1 MDLQRLTNELKDSRK
16 RVAILEESLRAA
28 KFEIVRLEDANSR
41 LLSAQTASKLD
52 APRIG
57 NLETENAQLRQSCDE
72 LQAKL
77 DKAEEEHL
85 AFREQIALLQ
95 TDNSI
100 LSKDVLELTDTINE
114 LTGFS
119 TADAPASIINTNA
132 LQLTTSAPPPHAQ
145 VLTQSQPQSYGPM
158 SLPAP
163 APVHLPQPTPAM
175 SKSGMD
181 GSAAQPVQPMPMSIT
196 SSNQQFQSQ
205 LPPGVKPRFVPYEQ
219 YEDVAAQLAIYQ
231 DDEANAETKTAQ
243 IAALTEKISRLES
256 TIESLQ
262 AVQEKSSTW
271 EENLCKA
278 ESRITELEVLLSE
291 AEGFKKQYDELI
303 QRYSSM
309 EKENLKYQAISE
321 LAGDKAREAEEA
333 RISLAQVTS
342 DLEGTS
348 LRLVG
353 AEEQIRSLQEEI
365 SRLKNT
371 EIAAED
377 AILRIKE
384 LEEQQSKLVDDY
396 TKSMRTVSDL
406 KEIEDEAR
414 ALRLE
419 VESQK
424 AKLLIAD
431 DQMSKIVEEN
441 ERLQRLKDD
450 QAAEVSKLYEAKRLY
465 EYMKE
470 RFEPIKIEIERLR
483 AKERNYAHIFAT
495 VDATNMRNDQR
506 YQELEQ
512 SRREEIRRR
521 DETIVSLKDEKLR
534 LNEEIISLKANL
546 HLREEEF
553 RRASARVS
561 ALEASLASV
570 SGSAVNGG
578 YEEELR
584 ASQPASIRL
593 SGTRGQQQMQS
604 RSMV

>member
-52 APRIG
+52 APRVG
-57 NLETENAQLRQSCDE
+57 TLEAENAQLRQSCNE
-72 LQAKL
+72 LQEKL

-95 TDNSI
+95 TDNGI
-100 LSKDVLELTDTINE
+100 LSKDVMELTDTINE

-119 TADAPASIINTNA
+119 TADAPVSVLNTNA
-132 LQLTTSAPPPHAQ
+132 LQTTASVALAPSALAQ
-145 VLTQSQPQSYGPM
+145 SQGSLPIQISHTAPAVSVPGIGASTIQATQSVPVPQS
-158 SLPAP
+158 
-163 APVHLPQPTPAM
+163 Q
-175 SKSGMD
+175 SG
-181 GSAAQPVQPMPMSIT
+181 A
-196 SSNQQFQSQ
+196 
-205 LPPGVKPRFVPYEQ
+205 KPRFVPYEQ

-243 IAALTEKISRLES
+243 IIALNEKISRLES
-256 TIESLQ
+256 TIESLRS
-262 AVQEKSSTW
+262 AQEKTSAW

-291 AEGFKKQYDELI
+291 AENFKKKYDELT

-333 RISLAQVTS
+333 RVSLAQVTA
-342 DLEGTS
+342 DLDGTA
-348 LRLVG
+348 LRLAG
-353 AEEQIRSLQEEI
+353 AEEQIKTLQEEI
-365 SRLKNT
+365 SRLRNT

-377 AILRIKE
+377 AILRIRE

-396 TKSMRTVSDL
+396 TKSMTVVSSL
-406 KEIEDEAR
+406 KDVEDEAR

-512 SRREEIRRR
+512 SRREEIKRR
-521 DETIVSLKDEKLR
+521 DETITSLKDEKLR

-570 SGSAVNGG
+570 SGSAVNPGF
-578 YEEELR
+578 EEELR

-593 SGTRGQQQMQS
+593 SGMRGQPQMHS
-604 RSMV
+604 RSVV

>member
-52 APRIG
+52 APRVG
-57 NLETENAQLRQSCDE
+57 NLEAENAQLRQTCDE
-72 LQAKL
+72 LQEKL

-95 TDNSI
+95 TDNGI
-100 LSKDVLELTDTINE
+100 LSKDVMELTDTINE

-119 TADAPASIINTNA
+119 TADAPVSVLNTNA
-132 LQLTTSAPPPHAQ
+132 LQLTTSAAPPPPAQ
-145 VLTQSQPQSYGPM
+145 VLAQSQGSATVPTSITLSQ
-158 SLPAP
+158 PAP
-163 APVHLPQPTPAM
+163 TML
-175 SKSGMD
+175 KSGL
-181 GSAAQPVQPMPMSIT
+181 GISATQPVQPTPMSVT
-196 SSNQQFQSQ
+196 SPQQQFQSQ
-205 LPPGVKPRFVPYEQ
+205 VPPSVKPRFVPYEQ

-303 QRYSSM
+303 LRYSSM

-353 AEEQIRSLQEEI
+353 AEEQIRYLQEEI

-371 EIAAED
+371 EVAAED
-377 AILRIKE
+377 AILRIRE

-396 TKSMRTVSDL
+396 TKSMRTVSNL
-406 KEIEDEAR
+406 KEVEDEAR
-414 ALRLE
+414 ILRLE

-521 DETIVSLKDEKLR
+521 DETIANLKDEKLR
-534 LNEEIISLKANL
+534 LNEEIISLKAGL

-553 RRASARVS
+553 RRASARVT
-561 ALEASLASV
+561 ALEASLASI

-584 ASQPASIRL
+584 ASQPAPIRL
-593 SGTRGQQQMQS
+593 SGIRGQQQMQS

>member
-52 APRIG
+52 APRVG
-57 NLETENAQLRQSCDE
+57 TLEAENAQLRQSCNE
-72 LQAKL
+72 LQEKL
-77 DKAEEEHL
+77 DKAEEKHL

-95 TDNSI
+95 TDNGI
-100 LSKDVLELTDTINE
+100 LSKDVMELTDTINE

-119 TADAPASIINTNA
+119 AVDAPISVLSTNA
-132 LQLTTSAPPPHAQ
+132 LQATPSAALAPSA
-145 VLTQSQPQSYGPM
+145 LTQSQG
-158 SLPAP
+158 SLPAQLSHSGP
-163 APVHLPQPTPAM
+163 AV
-175 SKSGMD
+175 SGLGMVV
-181 GSAAQPVQPMPMSIT
+181 STAQGAQPMPAP
-196 SSNQQFQSQ
+196 NAQ
-205 LPPGVKPRFVPYEQ
+205 LNSGAKPRFVPYEQ
-219 YEDVAAQLAIYQ
+219 YEDVAARLAIYQ
-231 DDEANAETKTAQ
+231 DDEANAETKTAK
-243 IAALTEKISRLES
+243 IISLTEKISRLES
-256 TIESLQ
+256 TIESLRS
-262 AVQEKSSTW
+262 VQEKSNTW

-291 AEGFKKQYDELI
+291 AESFKKKYDELT

-333 RISLAQVTS
+333 RVSLAQVTA
-342 DLEGTS
+342 DLDGTS
-348 LRLVG
+348 LRLAG
-353 AEEQIRSLQEEI
+353 AEEQIRSLQEEL
-365 SRLKNT
+365 SRLRNT
-371 EIAAED
+371 ELAAED
-377 AILRIKE
+377 AILRIRE
-384 LEEQQSKLVDDY
+384 LEEQQSKLVDEY
-396 TKSMRTVSDL
+396 TKSMTTVSNL
-406 KEIEDEAR
+406 KEVEDEAR

-512 SRREEIRRR
+512 SRREEIKRR
-521 DETIVSLKDEKLR
+521 DEAITNLKDEKLR
-534 LNEEIISLKANL
+534 LNEEIINLKANL

-570 SGSAVNGG
+570 SGSAVNAGF
-578 YEEELR
+578 EEELR

-593 SGTRGQQQMQS
+593 SGMRGQPQIHS
-604 RSMV
+604 RSAI

>member
-52 APRIG
+52 APRVG
-57 NLETENAQLRQSCDE
+57 TLEAENAQLRQSCDE
-72 LQAKL
+72 LREKL

-95 TDNSI
+95 TDNGI
-100 LSKDVLELTDTINE
+100 LSKDVMELTDTINE

-119 TADAPASIINTNA
+119 AADAPVSVLNTNA
-132 LQLTTSAPPPHAQ
+132 LQATVSAALAPSA
-145 VLTQSQPQSYGPM
+145 LAQSQGPVPIQLSQSGP
-158 SLPAP
+158 AI
-163 APVHLPQPTPAM
+163 
-175 SKSGMD
+175 SGL
-181 GSAAQPVQPMPMSIT
+181 GTVVPAAQGVQPVLAPNPQI
-196 SSNQQFQSQ
+196 QA
-205 LPPGVKPRFVPYEQ
+205 GAKPRFVPYEQ

-243 IAALTEKISRLES
+243 IIALTEKISRLES
-256 TIESLQ
+256 TIESLRS
-262 AVQEKSSTW
+262 VQEKSNTW

-291 AEGFKKQYDELI
+291 AESFKRKYDELT

-333 RISLAQVTS
+333 RVSLAQVTA
-342 DLEGTS
+342 DLDGTS
-348 LRLVG
+348 LRLAG
-353 AEEQIRSLQEEI
+353 AEEQIRTLQEEL
-365 SRLKNT
+365 SRLRNT
-371 EIAAED
+371 ELAAED
-377 AILRIKE
+377 AVLRIRE
-384 LEEQQSKLVDDY
+384 LEEQQSKLVDEY
-396 TKSMRTVSDL
+396 TKSMTTVSSL
-406 KEIEDEAR
+406 KEVEDEAR

-512 SRREEIRRR
+512 SRREEIKRR
-521 DETIVSLKDEKLR
+521 DETITNLKDEKLR
-534 LNEEIISLKANL
+534 LNEEIINLKANL

-570 SGSAVNGG
+570 SGSAINAGF
-578 YEEELR
+578 EEELR

-593 SGTRGQQQMQS
+593 SGMRGQPQMHS
-604 RSMV
+604 RSAV

>member
-52 APRIG
+52 APRVG
-57 NLETENAQLRQSCDE
+57 TLEAENAQLRQSCNE
-72 LQAKL
+72 LQEKL

-95 TDNSI
+95 TDNGI
-100 LSKDVLELTDTINE
+100 LSKDVMELTDTINE

-119 TADAPASIINTNA
+119 TADAPVSVLNTNA
-132 LQLTTSAPPPHAQ
+132 LQTTASVALAPSALAQ
-145 VLTQSQPQSYGPM
+145 SQGSLPIQISHTAPAVSVPGIGASTIQATQSVPVPQS
-158 SLPAP
+158 
-163 APVHLPQPTPAM
+163 Q
-175 SKSGMD
+175 SG
-181 GSAAQPVQPMPMSIT
+181 A
-196 SSNQQFQSQ
+196 
-205 LPPGVKPRFVPYEQ
+205 KPRFVPYEQ

-243 IAALTEKISRLES
+243 IIALNEKISRLES
-256 TIESLQ
+256 TIESLRS
-262 AVQEKSSTW
+262 AQEKTSAW

-291 AEGFKKQYDELI
+291 AENFKKKYDELT

-333 RISLAQVTS
+333 RVSLAQVTA
-342 DLEGTS
+342 DLDGTA
-348 LRLVG
+348 LRLAG
-353 AEEQIRSLQEEI
+353 AEEQIKTLQEEI
-365 SRLKNT
+365 SRLRNT

-377 AILRIKE
+377 AILRIRE
-384 LEEQQSKLVDDY
+384 LEEQQSKLADDY
-396 TKSMRTVSDL
+396 TKSMTVVSSL
-406 KEIEDEAR
+406 KDVEDEAR

-512 SRREEIRRR
+512 SRREEIKRR
-521 DETIVSLKDEKLR
+521 DETITSLKDEKLR

-570 SGSAVNGG
+570 SGSAVNPGF
-578 YEEELR
+578 EEELR

-593 SGTRGQQQMQS
+593 SGMRGQPQMHS
-604 RSMV
+604 RSVV

>member
-52 APRIG
+52 APRVG
-57 NLETENAQLRQSCDE
+57 TLEAENAQLRQSCNE
-72 LQAKL
+72 LQEKL

-95 TDNSI
+95 TDNGI
-100 LSKDVLELTDTINE
+100 LSKDVMELTDTINE

-119 TADAPASIINTNA
+119 TADAPVSVLNTNA
-132 LQLTTSAPPPHAQ
+132 LQTTASVALAPSALAPSALAQ
-145 VLTQSQPQSYGPM
+145 SQGSLPIQISHTAPAVSVPGIGASTIQATQSVPVPQS
-158 SLPAP
+158 
-163 APVHLPQPTPAM
+163 Q
-175 SKSGMD
+175 SG
-181 GSAAQPVQPMPMSIT
+181 A
-196 SSNQQFQSQ
+196 
-205 LPPGVKPRFVPYEQ
+205 KPRFVPYEQ

-243 IAALTEKISRLES
+243 IIALNEKISRLES
-256 TIESLQ
+256 TIESLRS
-262 AVQEKSSTW
+262 AQEKTSAW

-291 AEGFKKQYDELI
+291 AENFKKKYDELT

-333 RISLAQVTS
+333 RVSLAQVTA
-342 DLEGTS
+342 DLDGTA
-348 LRLVG
+348 LRLAG
-353 AEEQIRSLQEEI
+353 AEEQIKTLQEEI
-365 SRLKNT
+365 SRLRNT

-377 AILRIKE
+377 AILRIRE
-384 LEEQQSKLVDDY
+384 LEEQQSKLADDY
-396 TKSMRTVSDL
+396 TKSMTVVSSL
-406 KEIEDEAR
+406 KDVEDEAR

-512 SRREEIRRR
+512 SRREEIKRR
-521 DETIVSLKDEKLR
+521 DETITSLKDEKLR

-570 SGSAVNGG
+570 SGSAVNPGF
-578 YEEELR
+578 EEELR

-593 SGTRGQQQMQS
+593 SGMRGQPQMHS
-604 RSMV
+604 RSVV

>member
-52 APRIG
+52 APRVG
-57 NLETENAQLRQSCDE
+57 TLEAENAQLRQSCNE
-72 LQAKL
+72 LQEKL

-95 TDNSI
+95 TDNGI
-100 LSKDVLELTDTINE
+100 LSKDVMELTDTINE

-119 TADAPASIINTNA
+119 TADAPVSVLNTNA
-132 LQLTTSAPPPHAQ
+132 LQTTASVALAPSALAQ
-145 VLTQSQPQSYGPM
+145 SQGSLPIQISHTAPVVSVPGIGASTIQATQSVPVPQS
-158 SLPAP
+158 
-163 APVHLPQPTPAM
+163 Q
-175 SKSGMD
+175 SG
-181 GSAAQPVQPMPMSIT
+181 A
-196 SSNQQFQSQ
+196 
-205 LPPGVKPRFVPYEQ
+205 KPRFVPYEQ

-243 IAALTEKISRLES
+243 IIALNEKISRLES
-256 TIESLQ
+256 TIESLRS
-262 AVQEKSSTW
+262 AQEKTSAW

-291 AEGFKKQYDELI
+291 AENFKKKYDELT

-333 RISLAQVTS
+333 RVSLAQVTA
-342 DLEGTS
+342 DLDGTA
-348 LRLVG
+348 LRLAG
-353 AEEQIRSLQEEI
+353 AEEQIKTLQEEI
-365 SRLKNT
+365 SRLRNT

-377 AILRIKE
+377 AILRIRE

-396 TKSMRTVSDL
+396 TKSMTVVSSL
-406 KEIEDEAR
+406 KDVEDEAR

-512 SRREEIRRR
+512 SRREEIKRR
-521 DETIVSLKDEKLR
+521 DETITSLKDEKLR

-570 SGSAVNGG
+570 SGSAVNPGFD
-578 YEEELR
+578 EELR

-593 SGTRGQQQMQS
+593 SGMRGQPQMHS
-604 RSMV
+604 RSVV

>member
-52 APRIG
+52 APRVG
-57 NLETENAQLRQSCDE
+57 TLEAENAQLRQSCNE
-72 LQAKL
+72 LQEKL

-95 TDNSI
+95 TDNGI
-100 LSKDVLELTDTINE
+100 LSKDVMELTDTINE

-119 TADAPASIINTNA
+119 TADAPMSVLNTNA
-132 LQLTTSAPPPHAQ
+132 LQTTASVALAPSALAQ
-145 VLTQSQPQSYGPM
+145 SQGSLPIQISHTAPVVSVPGIGASTIQATQSVPVPQS
-158 SLPAP
+158 
-163 APVHLPQPTPAM
+163 Q
-175 SKSGMD
+175 SG
-181 GSAAQPVQPMPMSIT
+181 A
-196 SSNQQFQSQ
+196 
-205 LPPGVKPRFVPYEQ
+205 KPRFVPYEQ

-243 IAALTEKISRLES
+243 IIALNEKISRLES
-256 TIESLQ
+256 TIESLRS
-262 AVQEKSSTW
+262 AQEKTSAW

-291 AEGFKKQYDELI
+291 AENFKKKYDELT

-333 RISLAQVTS
+333 RVSLAQVTA
-342 DLEGTS
+342 DLDGTA
-348 LRLVG
+348 LRLAG
-353 AEEQIRSLQEEI
+353 AEEQIKTLQEEI
-365 SRLKNT
+365 SRLRNT

-377 AILRIKE
+377 AILRIRE

-396 TKSMRTVSDL
+396 TKSMTVVSSL
-406 KEIEDEAR
+406 KDVEDEAR

-512 SRREEIRRR
+512 SRREEIKRR
-521 DETIVSLKDEKLR
+521 DETITSLKDEKLR

-570 SGSAVNGG
+570 SGSVVNPGF
-578 YEEELR
+578 EEELR
-584 ASQPASIRL
+584 TSQPASIRL
-593 SGTRGQQQMQS
+593 SGMRGQPQMHS
-604 RSMV
+604 RSVV

>member
-52 APRIG
+52 APRVG
-57 NLETENAQLRQSCDE
+57 TLEAENAQLRQSCNE
-72 LQAKL
+72 LQEKL

-95 TDNSI
+95 TDNGI
-100 LSKDVLELTDTINE
+100 LSKDVMELTDTINE

-119 TADAPASIINTNA
+119 TADAPVSVLNTNA
-132 LQLTTSAPPPHAQ
+132 LQTTASVALAPSALAQ
-145 VLTQSQPQSYGPM
+145 SQGSLPIQISHTAPAVSVPGIGASTIQATQSVPVPQS
-158 SLPAP
+158 
-163 APVHLPQPTPAM
+163 Q
-175 SKSGMD
+175 SG
-181 GSAAQPVQPMPMSIT
+181 A
-196 SSNQQFQSQ
+196 
-205 LPPGVKPRFVPYEQ
+205 KPRFVPYEQ

-243 IAALTEKISRLES
+243 IIALNEKISRLES
-256 TIESLQ
+256 TIESLRS
-262 AVQEKSSTW
+262 AQEKTSAW

-291 AEGFKKQYDELI
+291 AENFKKKYDELT

-333 RISLAQVTS
+333 RVSLAQVTA
-342 DLEGTS
+342 DLDGTA
-348 LRLVG
+348 LRLAG
-353 AEEQIRSLQEEI
+353 AEEQIKALQEEI
-365 SRLKNT
+365 SRLRNT

-377 AILRIKE
+377 AILRIRE
-384 LEEQQSKLVDDY
+384 LEEQQSKLADDY
-396 TKSMRTVSDL
+396 TKSMTVVSSL
-406 KEIEDEAR
+406 KDVEDEAR

-512 SRREEIRRR
+512 SRREEIKRR
-521 DETIVSLKDEKLR
+521 DETITSLKDEKLR

-570 SGSAVNGG
+570 SGSAVNPGF
-578 YEEELR
+578 EEELR

-593 SGTRGQQQMQS
+593 SGMRGQPQMHS
-604 RSMV
+604 RSVV

>member
-52 APRIG
+52 APRVG
-57 NLETENAQLRQSCDE
+57 TLEAENAQLRQSCNE
-72 LQAKL
+72 LQEKL

-95 TDNSI
+95 TDNGI
-100 LSKDVLELTDTINE
+100 LSKDVMELTDTINE

-119 TADAPASIINTNA
+119 TADAPVSVLNTNA
-132 LQLTTSAPPPHAQ
+132 LQTTASVALAPSALAQ
-145 VLTQSQPQSYGPM
+145 SQGSLPIQISHTAPAVSIPGIGASTIQATQSVPVPQS
-158 SLPAP
+158 
-163 APVHLPQPTPAM
+163 Q
-175 SKSGMD
+175 SG
-181 GSAAQPVQPMPMSIT
+181 A
-196 SSNQQFQSQ
+196 
-205 LPPGVKPRFVPYEQ
+205 KPRFVPYEQ

-243 IAALTEKISRLES
+243 IIALNEKISRLES
-256 TIESLQ
+256 TIESLRS
-262 AVQEKSSTW
+262 AQEKTSAW

-291 AEGFKKQYDELI
+291 AESFKKKYDELT

-333 RISLAQVTS
+333 RVSLAQVTA
-342 DLEGTS
+342 DLDGTA
-348 LRLVG
+348 LRLAG
-353 AEEQIRSLQEEI
+353 AEEQIKTLQEEI
-365 SRLKNT
+365 SRLRNT

-377 AILRIKE
+377 AILRIRE

-396 TKSMRTVSDL
+396 TKSMTVVSSL
-406 KEIEDEAR
+406 KDVEDEAR

-512 SRREEIRRR
+512 SRREEIKRR
-521 DETIVSLKDEKLR
+521 DETITSLKDEKLR

-570 SGSAVNGG
+570 SGSAVNPGF
-578 YEEELR
+578 EEELR
-584 ASQPASIRL
+584 TSQPASIRL
-593 SGTRGQQQMQS
+593 SGMRGQPQMHS
-604 RSMV
+604 RSVV

>member
-52 APRIG
+52 APRVG
-57 NLETENAQLRQSCDE
+57 TLEAENAQLRQSCNE
-72 LQAKL
+72 LQEKL

-95 TDNSI
+95 TDNGI
-100 LSKDVLELTDTINE
+100 LSKDVMELTDTINE

-119 TADAPASIINTNA
+119 TADAPVSVLNTNA
-132 LQLTTSAPPPHAQ
+132 LQTTASVALAPSALAQ
-145 VLTQSQPQSYGPM
+145 SQSSLPIQISHTAPAVSVPGIGASTIQATQSVPVPQS
-158 SLPAP
+158 
-163 APVHLPQPTPAM
+163 Q
-175 SKSGMD
+175 SG
-181 GSAAQPVQPMPMSIT
+181 A
-196 SSNQQFQSQ
+196 
-205 LPPGVKPRFVPYEQ
+205 KPRFVPYEQ

-243 IAALTEKISRLES
+243 IIALNEKISRLES
-256 TIESLQ
+256 TIESLRS
-262 AVQEKSSTW
+262 AQEKTSAW

-291 AEGFKKQYDELI
+291 AENFKKKYDELT

-333 RISLAQVTS
+333 RVSLAQVTA
-342 DLEGTS
+342 DLDGTA
-348 LRLVG
+348 LRLAG
-353 AEEQIRSLQEEI
+353 AEEQIKTLQEEI
-365 SRLKNT
+365 SRLRNT

-377 AILRIKE
+377 AILRIRE

-396 TKSMRTVSDL
+396 TKSMTVVSSL
-406 KEIEDEAR
+406 KDVEDEAR

-470 RFEPIKIEIERLR
+470 RFEPIKIEIEKLR

-512 SRREEIRRR
+512 SRREEIKRR
-521 DETIVSLKDEKLR
+521 DETITSLKDEKLR

-570 SGSAVNGG
+570 SGSAVNPGF
-578 YEEELR
+578 EEELR

-593 SGTRGQQQMQS
+593 SGMRGQPQMHS
-604 RSMV
+604 RSVV

>member
-52 APRIG
+52 APRVG
-57 NLETENAQLRQSCDE
+57 TLEAENAQLRQSCNE
-72 LQAKL
+72 LQEKL

-95 TDNSI
+95 TDNGI
-100 LSKDVLELTDTINE
+100 LSKDVMELTDTINE

-119 TADAPASIINTNA
+119 TADAPVSVLNTNA
-132 LQLTTSAPPPHAQ
+132 LQTTASVALVPSALAQ
-145 VLTQSQPQSYGPM
+145 SQGSLPIQISHTAPAVSIPGIGASTIQATQSVPVPQS
-158 SLPAP
+158 
-163 APVHLPQPTPAM
+163 Q
-175 SKSGMD
+175 SG
-181 GSAAQPVQPMPMSIT
+181 A
-196 SSNQQFQSQ
+196 
-205 LPPGVKPRFVPYEQ
+205 KPRFVPYEQ

-243 IAALTEKISRLES
+243 IIALNEKISRLES
-256 TIESLQ
+256 TIESLRS
-262 AVQEKSSTW
+262 AQEKTSAW

-291 AEGFKKQYDELI
+291 AENFKKKYDELT

-333 RISLAQVTS
+333 RVSLAQVTA
-342 DLEGTS
+342 DLDGTA
-348 LRLVG
+348 LRLAG
-353 AEEQIRSLQEEI
+353 AEEQIKTLQEEI
-365 SRLKNT
+365 SRLRNT

-377 AILRIKE
+377 AILRIRE

-396 TKSMRTVSDL
+396 TKSMTVVSSL
-406 KEIEDEAR
+406 KDVEDEAR

-512 SRREEIRRR
+512 SRREEIKRR
-521 DETIVSLKDEKLR
+521 DETITSLKDEKLR

-570 SGSAVNGG
+570 SGSAVNPGF
-578 YEEELR
+578 EEELR
-584 ASQPASIRL
+584 TSQPASIRL
-593 SGTRGQQQMQS
+593 SGMRGQPQMHS
-604 RSMV
+604 RSVV